1 MPDEPRIAERV
12 RLALDGEDLP
22 DPLQEPE
29 AIRLM
34 TDRCLIH
41 IDTYWYVWYGKLRE
55 ITALIRRGSI
65 QNIWTVWQIK

>member
-34 TDRCLIH
+34 TDGCLIR
-41 IDTYWYVWYGKLRE
+41 IEVV
-55 ITALIRRGSI
+55 LIRE
-65 QNIWTVWQIK
+65 TT

>member
-22 DPLQEPE
+22 DPRQEPE

-34 TDRCLIH
+34 TDGCLIR
-41 IDTYWYVWYGKLRE
+41 IDTSDTGNYRKLRH
-55 ITALIRRGSI
+55 
-65 QNIWTVWQIK
+65 

>member
-29 AIRLM
+29 ARLM
-34 TDRCLIH
+34 TDGCLIR
-41 IDTYWYVWYGKLRE
+41 IDTSDTEK
-55 ITALIRRGSI
+55 
-65 QNIWTVWQIK
+65 KP